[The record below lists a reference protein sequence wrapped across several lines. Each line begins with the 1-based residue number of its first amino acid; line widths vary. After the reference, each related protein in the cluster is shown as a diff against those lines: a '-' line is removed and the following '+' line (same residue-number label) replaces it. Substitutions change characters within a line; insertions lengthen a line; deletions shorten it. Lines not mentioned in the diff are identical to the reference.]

1 MSENAFPK
9 TARLL
14 SPRDYKPVFDNS
26 RYKVS
31 SKQFLFL
38 ATTSQARRPRLG
50 LVIAKKHVP
59 KAVHRNR
66 LKRVLRETFRLRQAE
81 IPLVDIV
88 VLARKDADKLVAIE
102 LRTTIDRLIDDL
114 ILREMKDKRDK
125 RDKKYK
131 RNKIE
136 KTKDKADKEVNKRL
150 RN

>member
-1 MSENAFPK
+1 M
-9 TARLL
+9 
-14 SPRDYKPVFDNS
+14 
-26 RYKVS
+26 
-31 SKQFLFL
+31 
-38 ATTSQARRPRLG
+38 
-50 LVIAKKHVP
+50 P

-88 VLARKDADKLVAIE
+88 VLARKDADKLAAIE

-125 RDKKYK
+125 RDKKDK

>member
-14 SPRDYKPVFDNS
+14 SPRDYKPVFDHS

-50 LVIAKKHVP
+50 LVIAKKHVS

-66 LKRVLRETFRLRQAE
+66 LKRVLRESFRLRQAE

-88 VLARKDADKLVAIE
+88 VLARKDADKLATTE

-125 RDKKYK
+125 KD
-131 RNKIE
+131 KIE

>member
-14 SPRDYKPVFDNS
+14 SPRDYKPVFDHS

-125 RDKKYK
+125 KD
-131 RNKIE
+131 KIE

-150 RN
+150 KN